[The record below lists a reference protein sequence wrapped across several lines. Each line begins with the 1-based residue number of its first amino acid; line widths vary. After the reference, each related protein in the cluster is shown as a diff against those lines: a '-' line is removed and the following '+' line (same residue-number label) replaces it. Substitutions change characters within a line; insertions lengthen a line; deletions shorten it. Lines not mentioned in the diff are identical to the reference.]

1 MGLYLKSHHKKT
13 EDEVLDYFGAEGD
26 DDSDSDNLLETEK
39 RRPSQDPSKLFAAS
53 EAQHSSTPIAGAL
66 GLLAGNK
73 SRKPSVKYLLMKIRK
88 YFKSEL
94 KYHAMIHKCCH
105 FILLGRKR

>member
-26 DDSDSDNLLETEK
+26 DDSDDDGLLIETEK

-53 EAQHSSTPIAGAL
+53 EAQHSSTPVGGAL
-66 GLLAGNK
+66 GLLAGIQ
-73 SRKPSVKYLLMKIRK
+73 KPPVN
-88 YFKSEL
+88 
-94 KYHAMIHKCCH
+94 
-105 FILLGRKR
+105 ILLWD